1 MHTRNAGADAF
12 DPEPEM
18 EETRPGNVRR
28 DFKGL
33 RGQAPSGASA
43 RYLEVLGVGRNA
55 SFDAINTAYFTYI
68 KRFPENPTEEEE
80 ARLQEVKR
88 AYDSLR
94 RGYQP
99 KVEKRARL
107 QIDKRIVAP
116 LAMLAVLALLGG
128 AVALNWST
136 LRVKMVRYQSGTVLS
151 LKGQPEPFG
160 QVTGYESG
168 HRFPTGN
175 PSGAYLLRLQQGGD
189 EVWVSERLVVNGMTP
204 LGKK

>member
-1 MHTRNAGADAF
+1 
-12 DPEPEM
+12 
-18 EETRPGNVRR
+18 
-28 DFKGL
+28 
-33 RGQAPSGASA
+33 
-43 RYLEVLGVGRNA
+43 VLGVARNA

-88 AYDSLR
+88 AYDCLR

-107 QIDKRIVAP
+107 QIDKRLIAP
-116 LAMLAVLALLGG
+116 LAAVAVLALLVG

-151 LKGQPEPFG
+151 LKGQGLPFG
-160 QVTGYESG
+160 QVIGYESS
-168 HRFPTGN
+168 HRFETGS
-175 PSGAYLLRLQQGGD
+175 PSGAYQLRLQEGGT
-189 EVWVSERLVVNGMTP
+189 EVWVGERLVVNGMTP
-204 LGKK
+204 VGKK